1 MPIGLTRIRGRRA
14 FTLVELLVVIA
25 IIGILVSLLLPAVQ
39 AAREAARRT
48 QCVNQLKQLSL
59 AVQNYADTYGQFPA
73 SGIVDSSLASYESR
87 SGKMFSWIVLIL
99 PFVEQKNL
107 HEQFNFNVSAVNQPS
122 TDPQAALPTVLV
134 CPSDAAKG
142 RYYQDSSFTNNRR
155 FAKGNYAA
163 FGSPFHLE
171 ISNQYTAALTSH
183 AAHRFGTFST
193 EGTSNTL
200 LVTEVR
206 TRDNLQDQRGAWALP
221 WNGSSLLAFDMH
233 STVTAGFIA
242 HPSSLGATQPPNN
255 QGPNLDMLYNCAAQ
269 ADAQLRRMPCNT
281 WTSSGSFAYLSAAP
295 RSLHPG
301 GVNVAYVD
309 GHVSFLTN
317 GVDENTMAYLISV
330 QDGQPVLAP

>member
-1 MPIGLTRIRGRRA
+1 MLIELARTRGRRA

-25 IIGILVSLLLPAVQ
+25 IIGVLVSLLLPAVQ

-59 AVQNYADTYGQFPA
+59 AVQNYADTFGKFPA
-73 SGIVDSSLASYESR
+73 SGIVDTSIASYESR
-87 SGKMFSWIVLIL
+87 SGKMFSWLVLIL

-122 TDPQAALPTVLV
+122 TNPQAALPTVLL

-142 RYYQDSSFTNNRR
+142 RYYQDSSYTSNRR

-163 FGSPFHLE
+163 YASPFHLE
-171 ISNQYTAALTSH
+171 NSNHYTAALTSH
-183 AAHRFGTFST
+183 EVHRFGTFSN
-193 EGTSNTL
+193 EGTSCTL

-206 TRDNLQDQRGAWALP
+206 TRDDLQDQRGAWVLP
-221 WNGSSLLAFDMH
+221 WNGASLLAFDMH
-233 STVTAGFIA
+233 SSISSGFA
-242 HPSSLGATQPPNN
+242 VDSASFGATQVPNN
-255 QGPNLDMLYNCAAQ
+255 QGPNLDMLYNCTSP

-281 WTSSGSFAYLSAAP
+281 WVAGGAFAYLSAAP

-309 GHVSFLTN
+309 GHVSFLTD
-317 GVDENTMAYLISV
+317 GVDETTLAHLISV